1 MSISAATLRDKQIE
15 DLSKEL
21 SGLLR
26 KRLQLSMSKAS
37 GEFSK
42 THEIKQVRKNIA
54 RILTIIEEKK
64 GNKL

>member
-1 MSISAATLRDKQIE
+1 MSISAAKLRDKQIE

>member
-1 MSISAATLRDKQIE
+1 MSISAAKLRDKQIE

-26 KRLQLSMSKAS
+26 KRLQLSMAKVS